1 MKFIATELPGVTV
14 VEPDVFRD
22 DRGFFLESWRA
33 DKYAAGGIEATFLQH
48 NHSRSARGTVRGLHA
63 QRTHPQGKLVR
74 VLAGAVLDV
83 VVDIRR
89 GSPTWLKWIS
99 LELSAENFRQL
110 YVPQGYAHGICVTS
124 QFADLEYQCTDF
136 YDPRDELRIIWNDP
150 SIGVRWPVSEPILS
164 GKDRE
169 AATLTEQLDHLPVW
183 LDASPESSLERP
195 SLIEPV
201 EGLRPRDFE

>member
-1 MKFIATELPGVTV
+1 VKFIATELPGVTV
-14 VEPDVFRD
+14 IEPDVFRD

-33 DKYAAGGIEATFLQH
+33 DKYAAGGIEATFVQH
-48 NHSRSARGTVRGLHA
+48 NHSRSTRGTVRGLHA

-110 YVPQGYAHGICVTS
+110 YVPHGYAHGICVTS

-169 AATLTEQLDHLPVW
+169 AATLAEQLDHLPVW
-183 LDASPESSLERP
+183 PGAAP
-195 SLIEPV
+195 
-201 EGLRPRDFE
+201 